1 MARAG
6 RKDRGLLSKKDSTG
20 KLLWYVRLYDN
31 GKERRFGAFKN
42 KTEARDF
49 YEKAKQEQKQ
59 GQFFPERYHHGAH
72 VLVEKLLTRH
82 AETTTVK
89 KQAAEQHYMAWW
101 KERVKGLRL
110 NQVNAAV
117 IEDAQRVLL
126 AQNLAPQTVLH
137 YLKSLRHVLNN
148 AVRDGQL
155 DRNPFARVQLVKVQN
170 GKTRFLSP
178 EEETRL
184 LDKLGPIYGPWVR
197 LAMLTGLRLGEKVR
211 LRWADVDLERGLLT
225 LPETKAGTVQYVR
238 LNEEAKEILR
248 TRQIQQMNR
257 NVVSPF
263 VFPSETLA
271 SPLDQRN
278 FYARIF
284 RPAVVALHMEDVGWH
299 TLRHTFASR
308 LAMSGQTEGTL
319 ATLLR
324 HSTTALVRRYIHLS
338 PSHLHAAVETVA
350 AFGIPT
356 LIMKQISNGTVTETG
371 TWEGKSERKETQV
384 VETIGAGDGI

>member
-1 MARAG
+1 MARLG
-6 RKDRGLLSKKDSTG
+6 RKDRGLLSRTDTAGTKRWS
-20 KLLWYVRLYDN
+20 VRLYHE

-59 GQFFPERYHHGAH
+59 GRFFPERYQHGGH
-72 VLVEKLLTRH
+72 VLVEELLTRH

-89 KQAAEQHYMAWW
+89 NQAAEQHYMAWW
-101 KERVKGLRL
+101 KARLKGVRL
-110 NQVNAAV
+110 NHVTAAV

-137 YLKSLRHVLNN
+137 YLKALRHVLNH

-155 DRNPFARVQLVKVQN
+155 DRNPFARVPLVKVQN

-178 EEETRL
+178 DEETRV
-184 LDKLGPIYGPWVR
+184 LDKLGPIHGPWAR
-197 LAMLTGLRLGEKVR
+197 LAMLTGLRLGEQVR
-211 LRWADVDLERGLLT
+211 LRWADVDLDRGLIT

-257 NVVSPF
+257 HGASPF
-263 VFPSETLA
+263 VYPSDTLA

-284 RPAVVALHMEDVGWH
+284 RPAVLALHMDDVGWH

-308 LAMSGQTEGTL
+308 LAMSGQTEGTI

-324 HSTTALVRRYIHLS
+324 HSTTALVRRYSHLS
-338 PSHLHAAVETVA
+338 QSHLQAAVETVA
-350 AFGIPT
+350 AYGKTTPKTGSIP
-356 LIMKQISNGTVTETG
+356 SGTVTETG
-371 TWEGKSERKETQV
+371 TSEEKSEGKDTQV
-384 VETIGAGDGI
+384 AETIGAGDGI

>member
-20 KLLWYVRLYDN
+20 KLVWYVRLYDN

-42 KTEARDF
+42 KTEDRDF

-59 GQFFPERYHHGAH
+59 GRFFPERYHHGVH
-72 VLVEKLLTRH
+72 VLVEELLTRH

-89 KQAAEQHYMAWW
+89 NQAAEHHYMAWW
-101 KERVKGLRL
+101 KARLKGLRL
-110 NQVNAAV
+110 THVTAAV
-117 IEDAQRVLL
+117 IEDAQRALL
-126 AQNLAPQTVLH
+126 AQNLAPQTVVH
-137 YLKSLRHVLNN
+137 YLKALRHVLNH
-148 AVRDGQL
+148 AVRDGHL

-178 EEETRL
+178 DEETRL
-184 LDKLGPIYGPWVR
+184 LEQLGPIYGPWAR
-197 LAMLTGLRLGEKVR
+197 LALLTGLRLGEQVR
-211 LRWADVDLERGLLT
+211 LRWADVDLDRGLLT

-238 LNEEAKEILR
+238 LNDEAKEILR
-248 TRQIQQMNR
+248 TRQIQQLNR
-257 NVVSPF
+257 HGASPF
-263 VFPSETLA
+263 VYPSDTLA

-308 LAMSGQTEGTL
+308 LAMSGQTEGTI

-324 HSTTALVRRYIHLS
+324 HSTTALVRRYSHLS

-350 AFGIPT
+350 AYGKTTPKMES
-356 LIMKQISNGTVTETG
+356 LPNGTVTETG
-371 TWEGKSERKETQV
+371 TMEEQSVGKDTQV
-384 VETIGAGDGI
+384 AETIGAGDGI